1 MRTNLDL
8 EGHHAFPWCRSWQAF
23 DSGAELPK
31 SCPSGFA
38 GSQSL
43 SSAYLKRPEST
54 RSPKAIEPD
63 SGLQDH
69 TDDQEPPTRDNGRGY
84 QTIIHQELSSNHLEN
99 RRCRLPVQSAGQCR
113 AFSEADSDAIS
124 PKARLHDP
132 MRFAIPYERLHDHTC
147 QTESPSN

>member
-69 TDDQEPPTRDNGRGY
+69 TDDQEPPTGDNGRGY

-99 RRCRLPVQSAGQCR
+99 RRCRLPVQSAGCVFQPIVIT
-113 AFSEADSDAIS
+113 DSRRS
-124 PKARLHDP
+124 
-132 MRFAIPYERLHDHTC
+132 
-147 QTESPSN
+147 